1 MRKLFQPK
9 KWKAREVSLGR
20 QESVFTGLF
29 SNSVKIVFIRLP
41 TLYFTLIV
49 NIENMAPVLWT
60 LLFPKGG
67 IFENKM

>member
-9 KWKAREVSLGR
+9 KCKAREVSLGR
-20 QESVFTGLF
+20 QESVFTALF

-49 NIENMAPVLWT
+49 NIENMAPVLWM
-60 LLFPKGG
+60 LLFTKSG
-67 IFENKM
+67 IFEN